1 MVPRMTRYL
10 LAALALILAVLAGC
24 SEGRSG
30 DVRTVLPINAI
41 AFNDSVGGNDTLYLK
56 VQYTYSSTCEKTA
69 KFEIAAVA
77 GTSDYNVT
85 PVAVYPADQ
94 NCTGVNGTDVAT
106 LRVTDIGEGPRRFLI
121 NGANQTIIAN
131 VLGSASP
138 IFVRETGI
146 AFRIKVEDQ
155 AGNTIPGALVQIRRL
170 ADNFTLADG
179 AADGFGRFEYTEP
192 CAGSDLEYVVSASA
206 NGRTTNLIVRVPPA
220 RCRIPEAVVIRV

>member
-1 MVPRMTRYL
+1 MTRYL
-10 LAALALILAVLAGC
+10 LASLALVLATALGC
-24 SEGRSG
+24 SEGRPG

-56 VQYTYSSTCEKTA
+56 VQYSYTSTCEKVA

-77 GTSDYNVT
+77 GTSDYNVV
-85 PVAVYPADQ
+85 PVAIYAADEA
-94 NCTGVNGTDVAT
+94 CTGLNGTDVAT
-106 LRVTDIGEGPRRFLI
+106 LRVTDVGNGIRRFFI
-121 NGANQTIIAN
+121 QGANQTIRAD
-131 VLGSASP
+131 VLGSTDN
-138 IFVRETGI
+138 IFVRESGI
-146 AFRIKVEDQ
+146 AFRVHVQDKDT
-155 AGNTIPGALVQIRRL
+155 GNAIPGALVQIRRL

-179 AADGFGRFEYTEP
+179 AADGLGRFNYTEP